1 MKAQIAICA
10 ALAVCLAGL
19 IYAAVTAPPETNQVF
34 CPRCRHEFEM
44 PKKTQIMP
52 IVIPIPM

>member
-1 MKAQIAICA
+1 MKAQIAIGV

-19 IYAAVTAPPETNQVF
+19 VYAAVTAPPETNQVS

-44 PKKTQIMP
+44 PKKTQIVP
-52 IVIPIPM
+52 IMIPIPM